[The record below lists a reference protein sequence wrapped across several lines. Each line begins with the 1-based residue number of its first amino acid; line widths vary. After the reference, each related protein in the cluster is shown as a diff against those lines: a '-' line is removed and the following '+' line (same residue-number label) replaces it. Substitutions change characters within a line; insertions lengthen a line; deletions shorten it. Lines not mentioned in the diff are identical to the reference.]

1 MSGIVDLK
9 ELLAAVSPE
18 IQGNEY
24 VFCSVSGNYADY
36 EYLCPIASFVE
47 AEGLTLIVPVS
58 AADRAKLK
66 YEHTYK
72 QITLKVHSS
81 LAAVGLTAAVSAKLA
96 SHGISANVVAAY
108 YHDHVFVPAEK
119 AATALKAL
127 QELSHPSP

>member
-1 MSGIVDLK
+1 MSGIVDLE
-9 ELLAAVSPE
+9 ELLAAMSPE
-18 IQGNEY
+18 IQENEY
-24 VFCSVSGNYADY
+24 VFCSVSGKYADY
-36 EYLCPIASFVE
+36 DYLGPIASFAE

-66 YEHTYK
+66 YENTYK

-96 SHGISANVVAAY
+96 AQGVSANVVAAY

-119 AATALKAL
+119 ATEALKAL